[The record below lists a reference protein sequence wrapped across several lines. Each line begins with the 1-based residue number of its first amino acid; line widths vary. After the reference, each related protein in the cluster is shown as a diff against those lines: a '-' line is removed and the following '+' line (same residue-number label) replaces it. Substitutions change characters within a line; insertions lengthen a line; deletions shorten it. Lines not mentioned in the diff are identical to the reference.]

1 MKLKP
6 VVFAMMAAGL
16 AAAVTPPAAAAE
28 GDYSFLD
35 GGVVDRDGSD
45 MGVRIGGSADVSYP
59 VALFGEVVDAGEFE
73 QLSAGAL
80 YHTRVGQ
87 GLDFNVGGSLEAV
100 DAGNQDDTGLGFRAG
115 LRWFVPE
122 TRGLELGPEVRHVMV
137 FDSSITSIRANAL
150 FPVSP
155 RLNLAGAIQGGD
167 DDRIEAGLR
176 YDFGP
181 RAASSPTSG
190 Y

>member
-6 VVFAMMAAGL
+6 VVLVVLAAGL
-16 AAAVTPPAAAAE
+16 AAVPALPAAATE
-28 GDYSFLD
+28 GAYSFLD

-45 MGVRIGGSADVSYP
+45 MGVRIGGSAEVSYP

-73 QLSAGAL
+73 QLSVGAL

-87 GLDFNVGGSLEAV
+87 GLDFNAGGSLEAV
-100 DAGNQDDTGLGFRAG
+100 DAGNQDDTGLGVRAG
-115 LRWFVPE
+115 LRWFVPDA
-122 TRGLELGPEVRHVMV
+122 RGLELGPEVRHVMV

-155 RLNLAGAIQGGD
+155 RLNLQGALQGGD
-167 DDRIEAGLR
+167 DDRVEVGLR

-181 RAASSPTSG
+181 RAAPASTPG